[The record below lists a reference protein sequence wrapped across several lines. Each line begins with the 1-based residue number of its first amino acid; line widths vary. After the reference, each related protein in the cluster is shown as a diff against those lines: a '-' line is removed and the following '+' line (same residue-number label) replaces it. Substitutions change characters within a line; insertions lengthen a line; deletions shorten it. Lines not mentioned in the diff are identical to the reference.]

1 MDTSGAGP
9 GTRSDASI
17 GDLVKQ
23 LSDVTSRL
31 VRQEAALARVEL
43 QEKGKE
49 AARGAGL
56 LGAAGMLGVFA
67 FGLFSA
73 FLVLLLGKWMDSWL
87 AALIVAAVY
96 AAIAAVVGVMG
107 RRHVQRAT
115 PPTPAEAT
123 ESVKEDVQ
131 WAKTRAKSART

>member
-1 MDTSGAGP
+1 MDTSGTSPA
-9 GTRSDASI
+9 TRSDASI
-17 GDLVKQ
+17 GELVKQ

-31 VRQEAALARVEL
+31 VRQEAALAKVEL
-43 QEKGKE
+43 REKGKE

-56 LGAAGMLGVFA
+56 LGAAGMLAVFA

-73 FLVLLLGKWMDSWL
+73 FLVLLLGQWMDWWL
-87 AALIVAAVY
+87 AALIVAAAY
-96 AAIAAVVGVMG
+96 AVIAAVLGLVG
-107 RRHVQRAT
+107 RSHVRRAT
-115 PPTPAEAT
+115 PPTPEEAT